1 MSHKNLDKH
10 GRFRSMTIAFR
21 ISPQERDAIKRM
33 AVLTGLN
40 YQDYLIANAT
50 RNEIK
55 VYGNPRVFIALKREL
70 ERLTQEIERVKEGS
84 EISPEMEGILRFAL
98 SILARMKEG
107 SI

>member
-21 ISPQERDAIKRM
+21 VSPQERDAIKRM

-84 EISPEMEGILRFAL
+84 EI
-98 SILARMKEG
+98 G
-107 SI
+107 SIQIFVG